1 MGKVLKSDFT
11 KLHLVALVMVIV
23 AELIGPWETKIAT
36 GSVLVLPF
44 LHCLWIGYLIGPKI
58 LKVVN
63 EADMEK
69 ASPLIIVS
77 VWFLMAR
84 YGTLVGPTLAQIL
97 KSSVAL
103 ISQEFGQLGSIFIA
117 LPFAMALGL
126 RREAVGCT
134 NSFGR
139 ETNLGL
145 IGDLYGLDSP
155 EGLGALGAYV
165 TGTVFGTVLFSI
177 VGNLFATFTTFHPI
191 SLAMASGAG
200 SASMMTAASITL
212 AHHYPDFQSEILA
225 FAAASNLLTGAT
237 GLYKQWLIQMPLV
250 NKLYDFLLRFFEK
263 DKPADVSLKEG
274 K

>member
-1 MGKVLKSDFT
+1 MEKAVESKSI
-11 KLHLVALVMVIV
+11 KIHLVALGMVV
-23 AELIGPWETKIAT
+23 AAELIGPWQARLGT
-36 GSVLVLPF
+36 GSILILPF
-44 LHCLWIGYLIGPKI
+44 LHCLWIGYLVGPKV

-63 EADMEK
+63 DADMEK

-84 YGTLVGPTLAQIL
+84 YGTLVGPTLSKIL
-97 KSSVAL
+97 QSSVAL
-103 ISQEFGQLGSIFIA
+103 ILQEFGQTGSIFIA

-126 RREAVGCT
+126 RREAIGCT

-177 VGNLFATFTTFHPI
+177 VGNVFATFTSFHPI
-191 SLAMASGAG
+191 SLAMAAGAG
-200 SASMMTAASITL
+200 SASMMTATSVTL
-212 AHHYPDFQSEILA
+212 AHHYPQFQDEILA

-237 GLYKQWLIQMPLV
+237 GYTNNGSCRYHWRIKCTI
-250 NKLYDFLLRFFEK
+250 YYF
-263 DKPADVSLKEG
+263 SCLKEENLQTYL
-274 K
+274 